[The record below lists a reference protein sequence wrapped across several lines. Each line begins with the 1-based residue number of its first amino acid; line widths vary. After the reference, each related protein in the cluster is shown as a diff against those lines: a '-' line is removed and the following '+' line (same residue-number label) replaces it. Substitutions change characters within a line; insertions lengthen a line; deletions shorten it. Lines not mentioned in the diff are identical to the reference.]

1 MDISAYLEA
10 IRDIYSHGKATEH
23 SYRPALETLFKSI
36 DTSSTGDTGS
46 TALEVINEPRRLT
59 EVGAPDFVFLRGG
72 TAIGWCEAKDIG
84 KDIRRFAATGYS
96 KEQKAR
102 YIKGL
107 PNLIYTNMLD
117 FEFIRDGEPIAFV
130 SIAEAKP
137 DLPERRKAFAELE
150 KWLCDFAAQSP
161 ARIGTAEQLA
171 ERMAGKTALIKDIM
185 GQALECDKAN
195 ATAGQSATL
204 IGQYEAFKDNLIHG
218 ILVADFADIYAETIA
233 YGLFAARLHDETPG
247 KFSRIR
253 VPDLLPKSNPFLRSL
268 FGYIAGVD
276 VDERIRRVIDEL
288 CDIFRVADLH
298 EIFKDFGRSTNRID
312 PFLHFYETFLAA
324 YNPAKRKARGV
335 WYTPEAVVHFI
346 VRAVDD
352 VLKTDFDLAEG
363 LADTSRVTIDW
374 DDHKID
380 AKGNAIPITEKRDVH
395 RVQILDPAT
404 GTGTFLAEVIKLLA
418 ERVQHTAP
426 GAWSSYVEH
435 ELIPRLHGFELLM
448 ASYAM
453 CHMRLDMM
461 LTAKDYK
468 PTGES
473 PRLSVYLTN
482 SLEEDKRDE
491 KPLPFAQWL
500 ADEAKG
506 ANIIKRQTPIMCVI
520 GNPPYAG
527 HSSNKGP
534 WIKELMKDYK
544 VSPELKRPAQA
555 KWLSDDYVKFIRFA
569 DHMIAKN
576 GEGVLGFITNHGY
589 LDNPTFLDMRNHLL
603 KTFNKIYVLDLH
615 GNANKKEVCP
625 DGSPDKNVFDIKQG
639 VAIIIAVKKKVP
651 TGDKVLAKVWHGE
664 LWGSREGKYKALQAG
679 RLNYEEITPEN
690 PHWRFKPFNK
700 AIEKAYFCGFSVAD
714 LFSPNGKPA
723 PGIVTTQDQFAIS
736 WTKQEAAQ
744 KIVFFLSTS
753 TEQEARTKFRLCST
767 NQWNYETAKKTLES
781 DDWRELI
788 MQIAYRPLDTRY
800 TVFHSSVAVHRRER
814 VMRHMMSDN
823 LAFQTLRQKKSPGLY
838 QDIFVHRGIAESGM
852 ISNKSAE
859 ISYSFPL
866 YLYDTFNKE
875 VRINFDSVIY
885 AEICAKA
892 GLCPISPDTPRDEKD
907 FPGDFR
913 AATGEA
919 RRDEVKVFDYIYG
932 VLYSPDYRETYTTF
946 LKIDF
951 PRIPYP
957 VSPEVFARIS
967 EKGEALR
974 RLHLMEEAAIGA
986 TAFRF
991 EGHGDSVVERPRFS
1005 AASAAVHAGA
1015 SAETHGSTGETP
1027 KGRVYINQRQYFSG
1041 VSSLVWNFPIG
1052 GYYPA
1057 QKWLKDRKGR
1067 ALSFDDIRHYQKICK
1082 ILAETRQI
1090 MKQISSP
1097 LA

>member
-10 IRDIYSHGKATEH
+10 IRDIYSREQATEH

-59 EVGAPDFVFLRGG
+59 EVGAPDFVFLRGE

-84 KDIRRFAATGYS
+84 KDIRRFAATDYS

-102 YIKGL
+102 YVKGL

-117 FEFIRDGEPIAFV
+117 FEFIRDGKSIAFI
-130 SIAEAKP
+130 SIAEAKLG
-137 DLPERRKAFAELE
+137 LPARRKAFAELE

-161 ARIGTAEQLA
+161 VHIGTAEHLA
-171 ERMAGKTALIKDIM
+171 ERMAGKTALIKDM
-185 GQALECDKAN
+185 MSKALVADKAAN
-195 ATAGQSATL
+195 LSTAL
-204 IGQYEAFKDNLIHG
+204 IGQYEAFQDNLIRD
-218 ILVADFADIYAETIA
+218 ISVTDFADIYAETIA

-268 FGYIAGVD
+268 FGYIAGYD
-276 VDERIRRVIDEL
+276 LDERIRRVIDEL

-298 EIFKDFGRSTNRID
+298 EIFKDFGRSTNRVD

-346 VRAVDD
+346 VRAVDE

-363 LADTSRVTIDW
+363 LADTSQVTIDW
-374 DDHKID
+374 DDRQAD
-380 AKGNAIPITEKRDVH
+380 AKGNAITGKRDVH

-404 GTGTFLAEVIKLLA
+404 GTGTFLAEVIRLVA

-426 GAWSSYVEH
+426 GAWSDYVKTH
-435 ELIPRLHGFELLM
+435 LIPRLHGFELLM

-468 PTGES
+468 PTGEAQ
-473 PRLSVYLTN
+473 RLSVYLTN
-482 SLEEDKRDE
+482 SLEEGELGKQYA
-491 KPLPFAQWL
+491 LPFAQWL

-534 WIKELMKDYK
+534 WIEKLMKDYK
-544 VSPELKRPAQA
+544 NEPDSKEKLKERNP
-555 KWLSDDYVKFIRFA
+555 KWINDDYVKFLRFA
-569 DHMIAKN
+569 EHMIARN

-589 LDNPTFLDMRNHLL
+589 LDNPTFRGMRWHLL
-603 KTFNKIYVLDLH
+603 KTFDKIYVLDLH
-615 GNANKKEVCP
+615 GNANKREVCP

-639 VAIIIAVKKKVP
+639 VAIIIAVKKKAL
-651 TGDKVLAKVWHGE
+651 TGGKALAKVWHGE
-664 LWGSREGKYKALQAG
+664 LWGSREGKYKALWAG
-679 RLNYEEITPEN
+679 DRLTCSPTYLPNHAPHYPFVPRDYESEDI
-690 PHWRFKPFNK
+690 
-700 AIEKAYFCGFSVAD
+700 YQQGFSLTV
-714 LFSPNGKPA
+714 LMPVHSV
-723 PGIVTTQDQFAIS
+723 GIVTARDTLTIDMNKQALWDRVQDF
-736 WTKQEAAQ
+736 TELEAETLRSKYDLGKDVRDWKVCRA
-744 KIVFFLSTS
+744 KADVTDHFDKS
-753 TEQEARTKFRLCST
+753 RLI
-767 NQWNYETAKKTLES
+767 
-781 DDWRELI
+781 R
-788 MQIAYRPLDTRY
+788 IAYRPFDTRWTYY
-800 TVFHSSVAVHRRER
+800 TGNARGFQCYPRRE
-814 VMRHMMSDN
+814 VMQHMLSDN
-823 LAFQTLRQKKSPGLY
+823 VAFQTLRQKKSPGLY
-838 QDIFVHRGIAESGM
+838 QDIFAHRSTVESSF

-859 ISYSFPL
+859 IGYSFPL
-866 YLYDTFNKE
+866 YLYNGLD
-875 VRINFDSVIY
+875 VRVNFDSVIY

-932 VLYSPDYRETYTTF
+932 VLYSPDYRETYNAF

-1005 AASAAVHAGA
+1005 AASAAAHAA
-1015 SAETHGSTGETP
+1015 AHSSTGETP